1 MQESFEHLI
10 IVSFY
15 FAPSFLRE
23 RPFQA
28 AKSAVAASAVADGPG
43 MGPALTPSP
52 VKRRLSY
59 TSVRVA
65 SKKDGRSRSEEGP
78 EEEAHTTDEIEPV
91 EVHSP
96 GLFYLET
103 DEETVL
109 SPKKVVPPNLEIHEP
124 REVPPPDPLAAREE
138 APEELKVADAAAPM
152 VEDMLNSEDEGA
164 GGEQET
170 KAKKTTFKD
179 LGGCFFFQSLQF

>member
-52 VKRRLSY
+52 VKRRLTY

-65 SKKDGRSRSEEGP
+65 SKKDGRSRSEEGRP
-78 EEEAHTTDEIEPV
+78 T
-91 EVHSP
+91 
-96 GLFYLET
+96 
-103 DEETVL
+103 
-109 SPKKVVPPNLEIHEP
+109 
-124 REVPPPDPLAAREE
+124 PLMRRSSQWRFTRQA
-138 APEELKVADAAAPM
+138 
-152 VEDMLNSEDEGA
+152 SS
-164 GGEQET
+164 T
-170 KAKKTTFKD
+170 
-179 LGGCFFFQSLQF
+179 